1 MDQEGKCQTALLIAL
16 FNSLCSVGSCW
27 FEWCTWMPCRIMMM
41 YGITILCRIT
51 IYSMM
56 YQDGTHSR
64 SILLI
69 ASGGTQLHARFTST
83 HSNSTHSSHQLTGD
97 SSTPPGTGN
106 TSSDSTHF
114 NLRPLYRAFTPISIS
129 F

>member
-1 MDQEGKCQTALLIAL
+1 
-16 FNSLCSVGSCW
+16 
-27 FEWCTWMPCRIMMM
+27 MPCRIMMM

-83 HSNSTHSSHQLTGD
+83 HSNSTHSSHQIH

-106 TSSDSTHF
+106 TSSDSMYF
-114 NLRPLYRAFTPISIS
+114 NSGHSTVPSHQFQLAFHTAPVCIPKIRIA
-129 F
+129 